1 MRNIISIFESVD
13 YRKLYSYRFAYYM
26 AVSFSL
32 LIITWFFNYQL
43 GISGIFLYLI
53 IFLILSELLARSQMK
68 EIIAGNNYSI
78 FKFSLLPLLII
89 LGAILLSSL
98 SASNIVLMDFSINEE
113 NLGTAHGK
121 VEKKYDQ
128 SNEVKISDNNR
139 SYEIYLDYPQNNLTN
154 REVYIPEDNFVE
166 IKYLKTN
173 KKIPSTQ
180 DYLLLAYSVK
190 DNDKEYLSYTSSI
203 KYFKNFQQKA
213 IRYIVISTVLYFLST
228 ILVFITY
235 FQLSKKIIL
244 VGMIV
249 F

>member
-89 LGAILLSSL
+89 LGLFFL
-98 SASNIVLMDFSINEE
+98 V
-113 NLGTAHGK
+113 
-121 VEKKYDQ
+121 V
-128 SNEVKISDNNR
+128 
-139 SYEIYLDYPQNNLTN
+139 
-154 REVYIPEDNFVE
+154 
-166 IKYLKTN
+166 
-173 KKIPSTQ
+173 
-180 DYLLLAYSVK
+180 
-190 DNDKEYLSYTSSI
+190 
-203 KYFKNFQQKA
+203 FQQL
-213 IRYIVISTVLYFLST
+213 I
-228 ILVFITY
+228 
-235 FQLSKKIIL
+235 
-244 VGMIV
+244 
-249 F
+249 